1 MTPRSEADPGD
12 QVIQRISSR
21 VVYQSPW
28 MRLREDVVERPD
40 GSRADYAYVDKPD
53 FVLIIPAEEGG
64 FHLVEQYRY
73 PVSRRS

>member
-1 MTPRSEADPGD
+1 
-12 QVIQRISSR
+12 
-21 VVYQSPW
+21 